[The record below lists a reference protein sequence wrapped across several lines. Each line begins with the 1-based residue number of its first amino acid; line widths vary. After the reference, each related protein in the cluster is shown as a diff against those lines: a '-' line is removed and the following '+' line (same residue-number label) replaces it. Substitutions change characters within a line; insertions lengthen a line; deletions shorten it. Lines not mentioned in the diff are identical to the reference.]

1 LRLAGTAPYPMA
13 KKASK
18 RYQKAADLVKEGHAY
33 PLSEAAELV
42 KQFPAPKFD
51 QTVTLS
57 FNLGVDPRKTD
68 QKVSGT
74 CTLPH
79 GSGQNVRV
87 LVFARGDA
95 AKAATEAGAE
105 FVGFD
110 DLIEKVKGGFTD
122 FDAAIATPEAMAEVR
137 KLGKILGPRGLMP
150 NPRTGTVTDDTATAV
165 DAFKAGKVP
174 FKLDRNAN
182 VAVRIGKVSFD
193 SNKLVEN
200 ARTIIDAVLRAKP
213 SGSKGNFVRNLTMAA
228 SMSPG
233 VPIDGTE
240 YVN

>member
-1 LRLAGTAPYPMA
+1 MS
-13 KKASK
+13 KKQSK
-18 RYQKAADLVKEGHAY
+18 RYQKAAALVKAQHKY
-33 PLSEAAELV
+33 PLSEATELV

-87 LVFARGDA
+87 LVFAQGDA
-95 AKAATEAGAE
+95 ATAATEAGADH
-105 FVGFD
+105 VGYLE
-110 DLIEKVKGGFTD
+110 LIEKVKGGFTD

-137 KLGKILGPRGLMP
+137 KLGKVLGPRGLMP
-150 NPRTGTVTDDTATAV
+150 NPRTGTVTDDTAAAV
-165 DAFKAGKVP
+165 KAFQAGKVP

-193 SNKLVEN
+193 GDKLVEN

-213 SGSKGNFVRNLTMAA
+213 SNAKGNFVRNLTMAA

-233 VPIDGTE
+233 VPIDASE
-240 YVN
+240 YSK